1 MKLVE
6 AGVAAPVIGRRESWL
21 RWAAQHGLVPH
32 YKISRSLRFS
42 IEELEDW
49 CRRQRVPAADER
61 DSVPAGSAPAQSE
74 RSRKRRSA

>member
-1 MKLVE
+1 MKLVT
-6 AGVAAPVIGRRESWL
+6 ADVAAPVIGCRESWL

-61 DSVPAGSAPAQSE
+61 EVETNGDLKSRLRPRAGG
-74 RSRKRRSA
+74 K